1 MRVETLSS
9 VGTQDMDTSGYQVS
23 DLEDNSFHW
32 EDPDF
37 TTRFLPILRPGID
50 TPFPPSTFND
60 FDLCS
65 MPENPILIDGEQ
77 DKENTPLP
85 PTTRL

>member
-1 MRVETLSS
+1 MRDETLSS

-23 DLEDNSFHW
+23 YLEDNIFHW
-32 EDPDF
+32 KYPEF
-37 TTRFLPILRPGID
+37 NIGAVLRPGIGS
-50 TPFPPSTFND
+50 PFPSSTFND

-65 MPENPILIDGEQ
+65 MPENPILIDGER